1 MSEINVENVDFSV
14 VLVSTNQL
22 NLLKKYLHTLFQVNE
37 KAKLEVACIDN
48 ACTDGT
54 ADWVKENFKDIVIV
68 RNNIKKSYSENM
80 NLGMNILK
88 KGKYFV
94 VFNPDI
100 QCLPGLWDESLKFMN
115 ENPDV
120 GIMGPCLLNADG
132 SIQYS
137 CRRFSTPLALLIRGL
152 HLDSIFLENKV
163 IKEYLMLDFGHNS
176 VKDVDWVM
184 GALMVVRREAIE
196 QVGGM
201 DERYKITYAED
212 QDWCCR
218 MWQNGWRVSYV
229 PIAKAIHCHQ
239 RDGMRKPWSK
249 MARIQT
255 INTIMMLKKYNWK
268 LSKKSFEVI

>member
-1 MSEINVENVDFSV
+1 MKFGRQSNIDLSI

-22 NLLKKYLHTLFQVNE
+22 HLLKKFLPSLFDINTSVSF
-37 KAKLEVACIDN
+37 EVACIDN

-54 ADWVKENFKDIVIV
+54 ADWVKKYFPNVTIIRHSD
-68 RNNIKKSYSENM
+68 RKSYAENM
-80 NLGMNILK
+80 NLGMK
-88 KGKYFV
+88 VMERGRYFV

-100 QCLPGLWDESLKFMN
+100 KCLPGLWDESVKFMDN
-115 ENPDV
+115 NPDV
-120 GIMGPCLLNADG
+120 GLMGPCLLNPDNT
-132 SIQYS
+132 IQYS

-152 HLDSIFLENKV
+152 HLDPYFYKYEP
-163 IKEYLMLDFGHNS
+163 IKSYLMLDYDHKT

-184 GALMVVRREAIE
+184 GALMIVRREAIR

-218 MWQNGWRVSYV
+218 MWRSNWRVSYV
-229 PIAKAIHCHQ
+229 PQAKAIHHHQ

-249 MARIQT
+249 MARIQL
-255 INTIMMLKKYNWK
+255 INTVAMLSKFNWK
-268 LSKKSFEVI
+268 LTKI